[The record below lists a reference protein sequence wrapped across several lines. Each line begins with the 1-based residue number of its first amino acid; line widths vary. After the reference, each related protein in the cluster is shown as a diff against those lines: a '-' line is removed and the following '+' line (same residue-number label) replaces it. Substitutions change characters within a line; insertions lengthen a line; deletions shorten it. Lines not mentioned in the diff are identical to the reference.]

1 MKQEELPINPC
12 INCITYAICKS
23 QYIDKYNQ
31 LKSDNIIKH
40 DGMKEDEAQGITYVK
55 PVIAA
60 YNRTLLI
67 KCSII
72 QKYLSA
78 LHKTNDYIS
87 APKTNMLR
95 DTFINPKF

>member
-31 LKSDNIIKH
+31 LISDNIIKH
-40 DGMKEDEAQGITYVK
+40 GMKEITYVK

-95 DTFINPKF
+95 DTFINIFNKEYI